1 MSSSPYDPFSKKT
14 LDLDEKNQNPK
25 INRKALV
32 ELFQKFKIEL
42 NLNEEFNWQNPKY
55 FYGEDKEL
63 KILYKKAIYNDKVI
77 EEKNYIRYLIFIDTI
92 MNYIKQIKNKI
103 MYKGKIYFEFTKES
117 ESQSEEMT
125 EKNKDI
131 YNVKCIYSLEYD
143 KEIKF
148 RDDNI
153 LIDGI
158 NGKRQGFLFFI
169 EELCNED
176 YDED

>member
-14 LDLDEKNQNPK
+14 LDPDEKNQNPK

-92 MNYIKQIKNKI
+92 MK
-103 MYKGKIYFEFTKES
+103 
-117 ESQSEEMT
+117 
-125 EKNKDI
+125 
-131 YNVKCIYSLEYD
+131 
-143 KEIKF
+143 
-148 RDDNI
+148 
-153 LIDGI
+153 
-158 NGKRQGFLFFI
+158 
-169 EELCNED
+169 
-176 YDED
+176 

>member
-1 MSSSPYDPFSKKT
+1 MCYNGNGERRSEAVQFKLKT
-14 LDLDEKNQNPK
+14 FEN
-25 INRKALV
+25 
-32 ELFQKFKIEL
+32 
-42 NLNEEFNWQNPKY
+42 
-55 FYGEDKEL
+55 
-63 KILYKKAIYNDKVI
+63 VI
-77 EEKNYIRYLIFIDTI
+77 RVTRIANIH
-92 MNYIKQIKNKI
+92 
-103 MYKGKIYFEFTKES
+103 YFEFTKES